1 MTKIRLW
8 VIGSLA
14 IVVVLIGGGWLFEIA
29 PQLAI
34 ASKANLDR
42 TTAVSYNIQN
52 QLLLTKLRRDYLN
65 IDALKNQ
72 LDILRLS
79 VPNSANIASI
89 ISELNL
95 AANKHNVVIK
105 SIQLSDAK
113 PYTPIEPPP
122 SATGVTGASSPLI
135 NSKITPAN
143 FVVIP
148 LQLLVAGNY
157 NQVLQFLREVQ
168 AGQRLFL
175 VTTFSSGGP
184 TVTPSVK
191 VSPSLPP
198 NFSASV
204 EASIGG
210 YIYVLLE

>member
-1 MTKIRLW
+1 MTKIKLW
-8 VIGSLA
+8 ILGSVA
-14 IVVVLIGGGWLFEIA
+14 IILILIGGGWLLGIA

-34 ASKANLDR
+34 ASKANQDR
-42 TTAVSYNIQN
+42 ATAISYNNQN
-52 QLLLTKLRRDYLN
+52 QLLLTKLRIDYLN
-65 IDALKNQ
+65 IDAFKKQ
-72 LDILRLS
+72 LDMLRLS
-79 VPNSANIASI
+79 VPTSANIASF

-95 AANKHNVVIK
+95 AANRNNVVIK

-122 SATGVTGASSPLI
+122 SATGAAGASTPLI

-148 LQLLVAGNY
+148 LQFLVTGSY
-157 NQVLQFLREVQ
+157 NQVLKFIKVVQ
-168 AGQRLFL
+168 SGQRLFL
-175 VTTFSSGGP
+175 VATFSSGGS
-184 TVTPSVK
+184 TVTPSLK
-191 VSPSLPP
+191 VNPSLPA

>member
-14 IVVVLIGGGWLFEIA
+14 MVVVLIGGGWLIEIA

-42 TTAVSYNIQN
+42 RSAISYNNQN
-52 QLLLTKLRRDYLN
+52 QILLAKLRKDYLN
-65 IDALKNQ
+65 TDSIKNQ
-72 LDILRLS
+72 LKTLRLS
-79 VPNSANIASI
+79 VPNSANIASF

-95 AANKHNVVIK
+95 AATTDNVVIK

-122 SATGVTGASSPLI
+122 SASRATGASSPLI
-135 NSKITPAN
+135 NTKITPVN

-148 LQLLVAGNY
+148 LQILVTGNY
-157 NQVLQFLREVQ
+157 DQVLKFIQGAQ
-168 AGQRLFL
+168 TGQRLFL
-175 VTTFSSGGP
+175 VSTVSSGGS
-184 TVTPSVK
+184 TVTPSVT
-191 VSPSLPP
+191 VRPSLPA
-198 NFSASV
+198 NSSTSV
-204 EASIGG
+204 DASIGG